1 MPHVV
6 KGTTISKYYFA
17 DCCAAPSART
27 GRCPT
32 CSISIS
38 AVHRSTDASGVKT
51 VHTNNNRPRFFVP
64 RTVCA
69 ANKLPVIKLPHGRPK
84 SCKTYRK
91 DILAIAAR
99 NGAVNVRVFGSVARC
114 DNNPTAI

>member
-1 MPHVV
+1 LLIVVPRRPHERDAVLPAR
-6 KGTTISKYYFA
+6 Y
-17 DCCAAPSART
+17 PSRQFI
-27 GRCPT
+27 GP
-32 CSISIS
+32 
-38 AVHRSTDASGVKT
+38 TDASGVKT